1 MSFILP
7 DEGELLELIEIKEEF
22 LKEDELN
29 QEIQPN
35 KITKNYVQV
44 NDAMKV
50 LPFME

>member
-7 DEGELLELIEIKEEF
+7 AEGELLELIEIKENF

-35 KITKNYVQV
+35 RTTKNDV
-44 NDAMKV
+44 
-50 LPFME
+50 